1 MNATQIRKSLPDTAW
16 RRLESELAMPAL
28 LVTPARALDDID
40 PGPGRI
46 PPNILDGMIRLLGPD
61 RVRTGL
67 AARAGHTASLA
78 GLLRLRQGDLGAV
91 PDAVLSPRRETEVTA
106 LLGLC
111 AGAGIAIGTPASDA
125 AHVALD
131 LTALDTI
138 DEVDGLS
145 GRVRAGGGVSMAAL
159 DAELAARGLMLEGA
173 GAEPADTVASRA
185 YDAAGLNGIRLATP
199 QGLAT
204 VENDPA
210 LAPLMAR
217 SGVVTAATLAVC
229 RRPQETQLLAW
240 RFTDFAAGLAALRE
254 AARGGIALV
263 HPRLSDERETG
274 LFASLE
280 PDRGRLAALWGQLR
294 KPAEGGA
301 LLWAHM
307 ARADHVRFKS
317 IARHLG
323 GRPARPQTRMS
334 AAALRAAL
342 LEHGA
347 ALDRIAARAPWAKLP
362 ALYAAARAALDAAML
377 EAAPR
382 DGARGMVLAS
392 LSEPQAQGA
401 RLVLTWIYARKL
413 GDEAAQAL
421 AIRARAQAAMA
432 RQDDRLTDA
441 VRRAIADT
449 LDPAGIVQP
458 IRDAIRP

>member
-1 MNATQIRKSLPDTAW
+1 
-16 RRLESELAMPAL
+16 
-28 LVTPARALDDID
+28 
-40 PGPGRI
+40 
-46 PPNILDGMIRLLGPD
+46 
-61 RVRTGL
+61 
-67 AARAGHTASLA
+67 
-78 GLLRLRQGDLGAV
+78 
-91 PDAVLSPRRETEVTA
+91 
-106 LLGLC
+106 
-111 AGAGIAIGTPASDA
+111 
-125 AHVALD
+125 
-131 LTALDTI
+131 
-138 DEVDGLS
+138 
-145 GRVRAGGGVSMAAL
+145 
-159 DAELAARGLMLEGA
+159 
-173 GAEPADTVASRA
+173 
-185 YDAAGLNGIRLATP
+185 
-199 QGLAT
+199 
-204 VENDPA
+204 
-210 LAPLMAR
+210 
-217 SGVVTAATLAVC
+217 
-229 RRPQETQLLAW
+229 
-240 RFTDFAAGLAALRE
+240 
-254 AARGGIALV
+254 
-263 HPRLSDERETG
+263 
-274 LFASLE
+274 
-280 PDRGRLAALWGQLR
+280 
-294 KPAEGGA
+294 
-301 LLWAHM
+301 M